1 MASKL
6 CSHLRSLFVHPGSSV
21 LHVINTSRY
30 DFSVEPH
37 MPVHCGFKPLE
48 NYEAGQ
54 ASKCKVSNLLFSEF
68 NFDRGCRVLRLKV
81 AHHLGFLW
89 RARARLL

>member
-6 CSHLRSLFVHPGSSV
+6 CSHLRSLFVHPSSSI

-37 MPVHCGFKPLE
+37 MPVHCEFKPLE
-48 NYEAGQ
+48 NYKSGQ
-54 ASKCKVSNLLFSEF
+54 TSKCKLSKLYSSEF
-68 NFDRGCRVLRLKV
+68 NFD
-81 AHHLGFLW
+81 LW
-89 RARARLL
+89 L